1 MTPWCWS
8 RVIWGRDVVTDTRH
22 ELWEQYLRALEDFL
36 NDGGEAA
43 LARAYELGRQAV
55 IDGLGVLDMA
65 ALHHEALRASV
76 LRLGP
81 FEERAKAA
89 EVAQAFFMESLS
101 PFEMTHRASREASA
115 ALRRL
120 NERLE
125 EEAKRIAHTLHDEA
139 AQLLAAVHVALA
151 SMARDLPASAQ
162 GGLEEIRGLL
172 DRVEGELRRLSHE
185 LRPMILDDLGLLP
198 ALQFLA
204 SGIAK
209 RTGLQVEV
217 TGSTN
222 GRLSPTVEL
231 AVYRIVQEALTNAV
245 RHANAERVKVRL
257 LHEPQVIRCSI
268 ADDGVGFDAGK
279 VLSRGAGS
287 GLGLVSIR
295 ERLDAVRGSLQIT
308 SAPGRG
314 TKVHVTIPCEG

>member
-1 MTPWCWS
+1 MTEA
-8 RVIWGRDVVTDTRH
+8 RR
-22 ELWEQYLRALEDFL
+22 ELAESYVRALQDYL
-36 NDGGEAA
+36 QDGGEAA
-43 LARAYELGRQAV
+43 LARAYELGRKAV
-55 IDGLGVLDMA
+55 IDGLGVLEMA
-65 ALHHEALRASV
+65 ALHHEALRASA
-76 LRLGP
+76 LRP
-81 FEERAKAA
+81 AASEDRAKVG

-101 PFEMTHRASREASA
+101 PFEMTHRASREANS

-125 EEAKRIAHTLHDEA
+125 EEAKRIARTLHDDA
-139 AQLLAAVHVALA
+139 AQLLASAHLALA
-151 SMARDLPASAQ
+151 EMSRDLSPSAR
-162 GGLEEIRGLL
+162 GRVEAIRGLL
-172 DRVEGELRRLSHE
+172 DGIESELRRLSHE